1 MKEIGKM
8 LREKREQMK
17 ISIAGVHKITKVQ
30 EKYLIAIE
38 KGDMDA
44 FFAEV
49 YYKSFVRS
57 YANCL
62 GFDPEKII
70 ELFNARKYELENK
83 DEVQENYLHTEPI
96 LIKKN
101 VAQNPKKIKK
111 SLIIFATVI
120 IVVVLLIVS
129 LGLHKHILNV
139 SSSVS
144 VEVKKTNAL
153 ENLYDQNENEVDKKT
168 QDFKSMAWEKEMKLK
183 SKENHICNE
192 KQKLVVEATSNVWLR
207 IDCDNKKVYEGTLL
221 QGNKKLLEADKSF
234 TLKIGYAPGVKVLF
248 NGDQIDV
255 LSGSVQNVNTVVL
268 KRNQ

>member
-8 LREKREQMK
+8 LREKREHMK
-17 ISIAGVHKITKVQ
+17 ISIAGVCKITKVQ

-62 GFDPEKII
+62 GLDPEKII
-70 ELFNARKYELENK
+70 ELFNARKYKLENK
-83 DEVQENYLHTEPI
+83 SEVHENYLHTKSN
-96 LIKKN
+96 LIKKT
-101 VAQNPKKIKK
+101 KKA
-111 SLIIFATVI
+111 LIIFAAVI
-120 IVVVLLIVS
+120 VAVLLIVV
-129 LGLHKHILNV
+129 LGLHKHISNV
-139 SSSVS
+139 SPYAS
-144 VEVKKTNAL
+144 VEVEKTMEH
-153 ENLYDQNENEVDKKT
+153 ENLYDQNGVGKKI
-168 QDFKSMAWEKEMKLK
+168 QDFKSVAGEKEMKLK
-183 SKENHICNE
+183 PKENHACNE
-192 KQKLVVEATSNVWLR
+192 KQKLVLEATSNVWLR

-234 TLKIGYAPGVKVLF
+234 ALKIGYAPGVKVLF
-248 NGDQIDV
+248 NGEQIDV

-268 KRNQ
+268 KRRE